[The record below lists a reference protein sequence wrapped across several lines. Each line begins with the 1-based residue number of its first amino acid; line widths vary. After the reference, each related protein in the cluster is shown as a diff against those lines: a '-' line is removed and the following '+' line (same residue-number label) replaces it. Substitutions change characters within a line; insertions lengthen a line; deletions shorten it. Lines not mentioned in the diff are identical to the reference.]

1 MQKRLLLKLA
11 FSFALI
17 LLMYFITGCTK
28 KIYDVVYPTLN
39 DGRYDSEFPYKNA
52 SKELEEISK
61 SVKMLNYIA
70 YYKAY
75 LFSENQNILQSD
87 INNKRIRDG
96 AIDEVYFNESVSG
109 TATIIFYD
117 GVKVGLLTCAHIGD
131 YPDTVLTYFES
142 PGEQNKQIIQ
152 QIAIK
157 VREHYFINEIPGD
170 TDFEVVISDKK
181 RDLALLTKRVP
192 SDRFQSIRPFKYPLG
207 ESSNLELGSF
217 VYIIGYPMGHKM
229 ITKGIV
235 SNTRDNKSDSFL
247 IDALFNRGFSGGII
261 LAIKDGVPNFEL
273 VGMAKSVSAKIQYF
287 LTPAPL
293 NGQIE
298 YDTNLPY
305 NDDVYVKN
313 FEGINYGITYT
324 ISTDEIIKFLK
335 ENESLL
341 LQKGFNFNHLIK

>member
-1 MQKRLLLKLA
+1 MKK
-11 FSFALI
+11 I
-17 LLMYFITGCTK
+17 LLIKSIFSLTMVFLMFFITGCTK

-39 DGRYDSEFPYKNA
+39 DGRYDSEFPYRNA
-52 SKELEEISK
+52 SEQLEEVSK
-61 SVKMLNYIA
+61 SIKMLNYIV

-75 LFSENQNILQSD
+75 LFREDQNILQSD
-87 INNKRIRDG
+87 INNKRIKDS

-131 YPDTVLTYFES
+131 FPDTVLTYFE
-142 PGEQNKQIIQ
+142 PFAGQKKQIIRQ
-152 QIAIK
+152 MAIK
-157 VREHYFINEIPGD
+157 LREHYYVNEIPGD
-170 TDFEVVISDKK
+170 ADFKVVINDKK
-181 RDLALLTKRVP
+181 RDLALLSKKTP
-192 SDRFQSIRPFKYPLG
+192 SDPFQSIRPFKYPIG
-207 ESSNLELGSF
+207 ESNKLELGSF

-273 VGMAKSVSAKIQYF
+273 VGMAKSVSAKNQYI
-287 LTPAPL
+287 LTPALL

-298 YDTNLPY
+298 YDPNLPY
-305 NDDVYVKN
+305 NGDVHVKN
-313 FEGINYGITYT
+313 YEGINYGITYT
-324 ISTDEIIKFLK
+324 ISTDEIISFLK
-335 ENESLL
+335 ENKSLF
-341 LQKGFNFNHLIK
+341 LQNGFNFNYLTK

>member
-1 MQKRLLLKLA
+1 MQKQLVIKLV
-11 FSFALI
+11 FIIFLI
-17 LLMYFITGCTK
+17 PQMLVITSCTK

-39 DGRYDSEFPYKNA
+39 DGRYDSEFPYRNA
-52 SKELEEISK
+52 SEQLEGISK

-75 LFSENQNILQSD
+75 QFNEEQNIIQSD
-87 INNKRIRDG
+87 INNREIKNSSINE
-96 AIDEVYFNESVSG
+96 IYFNETVSG

-131 YPDTVLTYFES
+131 YPDTVITYYDS
-142 PGEQNKQIIQ
+142 PIEEKRQIIQ

-157 VREHYFINEIPGD
+157 VRQHYFVNEIPGD
-170 TDFEVVISDKK
+170 TEFEVVATDKI
-181 RDLALLTKRVP
+181 RDLALLSKRVP
-192 SDRFQSIRPFKYPLG
+192 SDPFQSIRPFRYPLG

-229 ITKGIV
+229 ITRGIV

-273 VGMAKSVSAKIQYF
+273 VGMAKSVSAKKRFI
-287 LTPAPL
+287 LAPAPL
-293 NGQIE
+293 NGKLD
-298 YDTNLPY
+298 YDSNFPFTG
-305 NDDVYVKN
+305 DVHVKN
-313 FEGINYGITYT
+313 IESINYGITYT
-324 ISTDEIIKFLK
+324 ISTNEIVSFLL
-335 ENESLL
+335 ENEQLL
-341 LQKGFNFNHLIK
+341 IQNGFNLDNLIK

>member
-1 MQKRLLLKLA
+1 MQKRLLIKTV
-11 FSFALI
+11 FFFIII
-17 LLMYFITGCTK
+17 LLMFFITGCTK

-39 DGRYDSEFPYKNA
+39 DGRYDSEFPYRNA
-52 SKELEEISK
+52 SEQLEEISR

-75 LFSENQNILQSD
+75 IFNEDQNILQSD
-87 INNKRIRDG
+87 INTKEIING
-96 AIDEVYFNESVSG
+96 AIDEVYFNEAVSG
-109 TATIIFYD
+109 TATIVFYD

-131 YPDTVLTYFES
+131 YPDTVLTYYES
-142 PGEQNKQIIQ
+142 HIGQNKQVIQ

-157 VREHYFINEIPGD
+157 VREHYFVNEIQGD
-170 TDFEVVISDKK
+170 ANFEVVISDKK
-181 RDLALLTKRVP
+181 RDLALLSKRTP
-192 SDRFQSIRPFKYPLG
+192 SDPFQNIRPFKYPIG
-207 ESSNLELGSF
+207 ESSNLELGNF
-217 VYIIGYPMGHKM
+217 VYIIGYPMGNKM

-273 VGMAKSVSAKIQYF
+273 VGMAKSVSAKNQYI

-293 NGQIE
+293 NKQLE
-298 YDTNLPY
+298 YEQNIIYSGDIH
-305 NDDVYVKN
+305 VKK
-313 FEGINYGITYT
+313 FEDINYGITYT
-324 ISTDEIIKFLK
+324 ISTDEIIDFLK

-341 LQKGFNFNHLIK
+341 LQKGFNFRHLTK

>member
-1 MQKRLLLKLA
+1 M
-11 FSFALI
+11 F
-17 LLMYFITGCTK
+17 FITGCTK

-39 DGRYDSEFPYKNA
+39 DGRYDSEFPYRNA
-52 SKELEEISK
+52 SEQLEEVSK
-61 SVKMLNYIA
+61 SIKMLNYIV

-75 LFSENQNILQSD
+75 LFREDQNILQSD
-87 INNKRIRDG
+87 INNKRIKDS

-131 YPDTVLTYFES
+131 FPDTVLTYFE
-142 PGEQNKQIIQ
+142 PFAGQKKQIIRQ
-152 QIAIK
+152 MAIK
-157 VREHYFINEIPGD
+157 LREHYYVNEIPGD
-170 TDFEVVISDKK
+170 ADFKVVINDKK
-181 RDLALLTKRVP
+181 RDLALLSKKTP
-192 SDRFQSIRPFKYPLG
+192 SDPFQSIRPFKYPIG
-207 ESSNLELGSF
+207 ESNKLELGSF

-273 VGMAKSVSAKIQYF
+273 VGMAKSVSAKNQYI
-287 LTPAPL
+287 LTPALL

-298 YDTNLPY
+298 YDPNLPY
-305 NDDVYVKN
+305 NGDVHVKN
-313 FEGINYGITYT
+313 YEGINYGITYT
-324 ISTDEIIKFLK
+324 ISTDEIISFLK
-335 ENESLL
+335 ENKSLF
-341 LQKGFNFNHLIK
+341 LQNGFNFNYLTK